1 MQKFKEWVKLKEA
14 MIVGDSPAVQAVKNQ
29 ANVAVASAVKT
40 GADPIKAAKDI
51 AVKAMQSGKL
61 QLKDL
66 GKVMPSDQD
75 SKPAT
80 KMMKKN

>member
-14 MIVGDSPAVQAVKNQ
+14 MIVGDSPAVQ
-29 ANVAVASAVKT
+29 
-40 GADPIKAAKDI
+40 DI

-80 KMMKKN
+80 KMMKKK

>member
-1 MQKFKEWVKLKEA
+1 MKKFTDWVKLKEDF
-14 MIVGDSPAVQAVKNQ
+14 GDSPVVRSIKNQ
-29 ANVAVASAVKT
+29 ANVAVANAVKT
-40 GADPIKAAKDI
+40 GNDPIKAAKDI

-61 QLKDL
+61 PLKDL

-75 SKPAT
+75 SKPNT